1 MTAINTNTAALNAQY
16 YLAKS
21 NKDMES
27 SMAKLSSGQKVNSAA
42 DDAAGLAIASR
53 MTSQIKGLAM
63 AVKNSNDSMSLAQ
76 TAEGA
81 MEEVTNMLQR
91 IRELAVQSANGT
103 MNDSDRASLDSEVQA
118 LKTEIDRV
126 ANTTTFNSQKLLDG
140 SYSSTFQIGDKG
152 GQTVD
157 LDISSVA
164 TSSLGMGDGASSAKS
179 VISSRMDLDSN
190 GTLKNAIGAG
200 DVVINGQALGAFAN
214 TDDVEAIV
222 TNINS
227 NVDNVTASAFNVVV
241 AKTIGD
247 GVTGGVDTTSALVLK
262 TREMGATADTKFVIS
277 ASSSMTE
284 LVSNINSET
293 GGVIKA
299 EVNTDGKLV
308 LSNTTGAFISIEDDS
323 TSVGSGFTSHATAV
337 QHNGFL
343 KLESDDGS
351 NIRIERGNSA
361 LVAPGTRADLQAFGL
376 NETVS
381 TTATDG
387 YTLVGDALKSNV
399 THFGVVETTQ
409 GGGTTDEV
417 QTIVGLDADALTALA
432 GKTFTVTDNV
442 GNTITTA
449 ALDSSVTLAEIKTA
463 LSLAAKN
470 FDSDADA
477 ASPKTSDFMATFGTG
492 TDSITLTY
500 GVDSSGTSQG
510 KSDNLNVSM
519 AKAFA
524 TSPSTESG
532 LETAYGKG
540 DLSIN
545 GVEIFNTDIASNS
558 FGGKLNLINS
568 FSAQTGVVASAT
580 FDQTFAVDT
589 AKLIKGDVVILNG
602 TRIDVTASSNIDTF
616 VTALNARTD
625 ATGLTASRSGNNV
638 TFKGENVQSLT
649 VEQDNAATVSAN
661 LVSIIND
668 KGASAK
674 VDRTLTIDASDIH
687 VGREYEI
694 KIANGDGTE
703 SPDVT
708 ATVTATTADD
718 TAAKFALKVANAI
731 RGQNQAYRDG
741 TDAKNISVAG
751 AVITFNKAAGSA
763 GDGLKMGLA
772 DITFKVKSVGDVFG
786 TSDGVGVTSYGSLK
800 LDSTNDTP
808 IKIDLGETTSA
819 ANHKRFHG
827 FLEANVGAA
836 DYDVNAPQ
844 LSASGGTSMSGLSVS
859 SAAGATAALATLDR
873 AIDSVNAN
881 RGTLGALQNRLE
893 YTINNL
899 SSISNATSGAKGRI
913 IDADFAQETSQLT
926 KNQILSQAAT
936 SMLAQAN
943 QSKQGILALLQG

>member
-21 NKDMES
+21 NKEMES

-152 GQTVD
+152 GQTVN
-157 LDISSVA
+157 LDINAVS
-164 TSSLGMGDGASSAKS
+164 TSALGMGDGASSSKS
-179 VISSRMDLDSN
+179 IVSSRLNLDSS
-190 GTLKNAIGAG
+190 GTLSSAVDAG
-200 DVVINGQALGAFAN
+200 DVVINGQALGAFAT

-222 TNINS
+222 TNINA

-247 GVTGGVDTTSALVLK
+247 GVTGGATASGLTLK
-262 TREMGATADTKFVIS
+262 TREMGATQDTTFTIS

-284 LVSNINSET
+284 LVNNINNET

-308 LSNTTGAFISIEDDS
+308 LSNNTGAFITIDDES
-323 TSVGSGFTSHATAV
+323 TSTGSGFDNAGT

-343 KLESDDGS
+343 KLESSDGS
-351 NIRIERGNSA
+351 NIRIERGNAA
-361 LVAPGTRADLQAFGL
+361 LAAPGALADLQAFGL
-376 NETVS
+376 NETIN

-387 YTLVGDALKSNV
+387 YTVVGEALKSNK

-409 GGGTTDEV
+409 GKTGTNEV
-417 QTIVGLDADALTALA
+417 QSIVGLDAAALTALS
-432 GKTFTVTDNV
+432 GHTFSVTDNA
-442 GNTITTA
+442 GNTVTTA
-449 ALDSSVTLAEIKTA
+449 ALDTSVTLAEIKTA
-463 LSLAAKN
+463 LDTAITAFN
-470 FDSDADA
+470 TAADA
-477 ASPKTSDFMATFGTG
+477 ASPKTSNFLAAVTAG
-492 TDSITLTY
+492 TDALTLTY
-500 GVDSSGTSQG
+500 SVDVTGAS
-510 KSDNLNVSM
+510 NVGDSTAQNVNM

-524 TSPSTESG
+524 TAGTSTSG

-545 GVEIFNTDIASNS
+545 GVEIFNSDIASNT

-568 FSAQTGVVASAT
+568 FTADTGVTASAK
-580 FDQTFAVDT
+580 FDQTFAIDPN
-589 AKLIKGDVVILNG
+589 KIFKGDVISFNG
-602 TRIDVTASSNIDTF
+602 VEIEVTASSDVGSL
-616 VTALNARTD
+616 VTAINARTD

-638 TFKGENVQSLT
+638 TLQGENVQALT
-649 VEQDNAATVSAN
+649 IEQLSATEMTGRLVSA
-661 LVSIIND
+661 IND
-668 KGASAK
+668 ATTTAG
-674 VDRTLTIDASDIH
+674 DTRTVAINASDIH
-687 VGREYEI
+687 AGREY
-694 KIANGDGTE
+694 T
-703 SPDVT
+703 
-708 ATVTATTADD
+708 
-718 TAAKFALKVANAI
+718 F
-731 RGQNQAYRDG
+731 
-741 TDAKNISVAG
+741 SVAG
-751 AVITFNKAAGSA
+751 VGAAMSV
-763 GDGLKMGLA
+763 
-772 DITFKVKSVGDVFG
+772 DITAAADETAASFAEKIEDALQASHATYELLGDITLSGSTVTFTADAVAGTATIKLEVKSIGDTFG
-786 TSDGVGVTSYGSLK
+786 TTNGVGVTSYGSIK
-800 LDSTNDTP
+800 LDSVDNNP
-808 IKIDLGETTSA
+808 IKIDLGEVTTA
-819 ANHKRFHG
+819 ANHKRLHG

-844 LSASGGTSMSGLSVS
+844 LSASGGTSMAGLSVS
-859 SAAGATAALATLDR
+859 TAAGATKALATLDR

-913 IDADFAQETSQLT
+913 MDADFAQETSQLT

>member
-21 NKDMES
+21 NKEMES

-164 TSSLGMGDGASSAKS
+164 TSALGMGDGASSAKS
-179 VISSRMDLDSN
+179 VISSRLDLDAN

-200 DVVINGQALGAFAN
+200 DVVVNGQALGAFAN

-222 TNINS
+222 NNINT

-284 LVSNINSET
+284 LVNNINSET

-343 KLESDDGS
+343 KLESNDGS
-351 NIRIERGNSA
+351 NIRIERGNTA

-387 YTLVGDALKSNV
+387 YTMIGDALKSNV

-417 QTIVGLDADALTALA
+417 QTIVGLDAAALTALS

-449 ALDSSVTLAEIKTA
+449 ALDNSVTLAEIKTA

-470 FDSDADA
+470 FDSDANA
-477 ASPKTSDFMATFGTG
+477 ASPKTSDFMATFAAG

-524 TSPSTESG
+524 TSPSSESG
-532 LETAYGKG
+532 LETSYGKG

-589 AKLIKGDVVILNG
+589 AKLIKGDVVVLNG
-602 TRIDVTASSNIDTF
+602 TRIDVTESSNIDTF

-625 ATGLTASRSGNNV
+625 ATGLTATRSGNNV

-649 VEQDNAATVSAN
+649 IEQDNTATVSAN

-703 SPDVT
+703 SPAVT
-708 ATVTATTADD
+708 AKVTAASGD
-718 TAAKFALKVANAI
+718 TANTFATKVANAI
-731 RGQNQAYRDG
+731 RGADEAYRDG
-741 TDAKNISVAG
+741 VDSKNISVSNN
-751 AVITFNKAAGSA
+751 VITFNKAAGTT

-772 DITFKVKSVGDVFG
+772 DITFKVTSVGDVFG
-786 TSDGVGVTSYGSLK
+786 TADGVGVTSYGSLK

-819 ANHKRFHG
+819 ANHKRLHG
-827 FLEANVGAA
+827 FLESNVGAA

-844 LSASGGTSMSGLSVS
+844 LSASGGTSMAGLSVS

-913 IDADFAQETSQLT
+913 MDADFAQETSQLT

>member
-21 NKDMES
+21 NKEMES

-164 TSSLGMGDGASSAKS
+164 TSALGMGDGASSAKS
-179 VISSRMDLDSN
+179 VISSRLDLDAN

-222 TNINS
+222 NNINT

-284 LVSNINSET
+284 LVNNINSET

-343 KLESDDGS
+343 KLESNDGS

-387 YTLVGDALKSNV
+387 YTMIGDALKSNV

-417 QTIVGLDADALTALA
+417 QTIVGLDAAALTALS

-449 ALDSSVTLAEIKTA
+449 ALDNSVTLAEIKTA

-470 FDSDADA
+470 FDSDANA
-477 ASPKTSDFMATFGTG
+477 ASPKTSDFMATFAAG

-524 TSPSTESG
+524 TSPSSESG
-532 LETAYGKG
+532 LETSYGKG

-558 FGGKLNLINS
+558 FGDKLNLINS

-589 AKLIKGDVVILNG
+589 AKLIKGDVVVLNG
-602 TRIDVTASSNIDTF
+602 TRIDVTESSNIDTF

-625 ATGLTASRSGNNV
+625 ATGLTATRSGNNV

-649 VEQDNAATVSAN
+649 IEQDNTATVSAN

-703 SPDVT
+703 SPAVT
-708 ATVTATTADD
+708 AKVTAASGD
-718 TAAKFALKVANAI
+718 TANTFATKVANAI
-731 RGQNQAYRDG
+731 RGADEAYRDG
-741 TDAKNISVAG
+741 VDSKNISVSNN
-751 AVITFNKAAGSA
+751 VITFNKAAGTT

-772 DITFKVKSVGDVFG
+772 DITFKVTSVGDVFG
-786 TSDGVGVTSYGSLK
+786 TADGVGVTSYGSLK

-819 ANHKRFHG
+819 ANHKRLHG
-827 FLEANVGAA
+827 FLESNVGAA

-844 LSASGGTSMSGLSVS
+844 LSASGGTSMAGLSVS

-913 IDADFAQETSQLT
+913 MDADFAQETSQLT